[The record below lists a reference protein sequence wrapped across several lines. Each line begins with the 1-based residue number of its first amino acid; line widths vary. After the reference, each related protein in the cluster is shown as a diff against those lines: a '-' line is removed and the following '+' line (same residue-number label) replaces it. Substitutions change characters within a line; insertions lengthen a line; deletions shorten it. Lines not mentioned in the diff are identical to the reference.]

1 MVLEHL
7 DCLIGCLTD
16 ALTWHI
22 FKCHLNRDNEESGL
36 PINITDYIT
45 FSSINAVGNAN
56 NLGHFI
62 GNLEVCKMS
71 PIYVLIP

>member
-7 DCLIGCLTD
+7 DCCLTD

-22 FKCHLNRDNEESGL
+22 FKCHLNKDNEESGL

-56 NLGHFI
+56 NLGDFI
-62 GNLEVCKMS
+62 RNLEVCNMS
-71 PIYVLIP
+71 LIYVFIP